1 MRLLEQDDSRLVN
14 HGPDGGRE
22 LGSARAR
29 FLCVVDTCV
38 RRPHTIERTALRD
51 AASVMTPKPGS
62 GLPVVP
68 CLPPLENLLMVSP
81 SDLTDSAVPAPAVA
95 HPKRSGP
102 GPGDDLPRIVPRR
115 NLGRLLAAAVALSLF
130 ALLVGSVV
138 RNPAFQWNVVG
149 GYFTSAAVLDGLL
162 LTLWLTGVV
171 MVLGFLLGIPL
182 AVMRLSANPVLS
194 SLSWGYVWVF
204 RSTPLLVQ
212 LLLWFNIGALYP
224 TLGLGVPFGPQ
235 FVTVK
240 TVNLLGPALT
250 AVIGLTLHEA
260 AYAAEVVR
268 GGILS
273 VDAGQTEAAQAL
285 GIGRAHALRRI
296 VVPQAM
302 RSIVPTAGNMLIGTL
317 KGTSIVSVLAVHD
330 LLYSVQLVY
339 NQTYQVIP
347 LLLVATLWY
356 IAVTTVLSVGQFY
369 VERHYARG
377 ATRVLP
383 PTPLQRLRARLAAH
397 LLSLRSLSNY

>member
-1 MRLLEQDDSRLVN
+1 
-14 HGPDGGRE
+14 
-22 LGSARAR
+22 
-29 FLCVVDTCV
+29 
-38 RRPHTIERTALRD
+38 
-51 AASVMTPKPGS
+51 
-62 GLPVVP
+62 
-68 CLPPLENLLMVSP
+68 MVSLP
-81 SDLTDSAVPAPAVA
+81 DLTDSAPAASA
-95 HPKRSGP
+95 GP
-102 GPGDDLPRIVPRR
+102 PTASAGLIPGRKSDEDPPRIVPRR
-115 NLGRLLAAAVALSLF
+115 RVGRLLSAAVALLAF
-130 ALLVGSVV
+130 AMVVNSVV
-138 RNPAFQWNVVG
+138 RNRAFQWDMVG
-149 GYFTSAAVLDGLL
+149 LYFTSGAVLDGLL

-182 AVMRLSANPVLS
+182 AVMRLSDNPVLAT
-194 SLSWGYVWVF
+194 LSWGFVWVF

-212 LLLWFNIGALYP
+212 LLFWFNIGALYP

-235 FVTVK
+235 FITVK

-285 GIGRAHALRRI
+285 GIGRARTLRRI

-330 LLYSVQLVY
+330 LLYSAQLVY

-347 LLLVATLWY
+347 LLMVATLWY

-377 ATRVLP
+377 AARALP
-383 PTPLQRLRARLAAH
+383 PTPVQKLRARLAGYRR
-397 LLSLRSLSNY
+397 SPRSLHSL

>member
-1 MRLLEQDDSRLVN
+1 M
-14 HGPDGGRE
+14 
-22 LGSARAR
+22 A
-29 FLCVVDTCV
+29 
-38 RRPHTIERTALRD
+38 
-51 AASVMTPKPGS
+51 
-62 GLPVVP
+62 
-68 CLPPLENLLMVSP
+68 SP
-81 SDLTDSAVPAPAVA
+81 SDLTESAPAVSVA
-95 HPKRSGP
+95 GPKTPGRAP
-102 GPGDDLPRIVPRR
+102 GPGAGDDVPRIVPRR
-115 NLGRLLAAAVALSLF
+115 NIGRLLAAALALSLF
-130 ALLVGSVV
+130 ALLADSVV
-138 RNPAFQWNVVG
+138 RNQAFQWDVVG

-194 SLSWGYVWVF
+194 TLSWGYVWVF

-224 TLGLGVPFGPQ
+224 TLGLGIPYGPQ

-273 VDAGQTEAAQAL
+273 VDPGQTEAAQAL
-285 GIGRAHALRRI
+285 GIGRARALRRI

-377 ATRVLP
+377 AARALP
-383 PTPLQRLRARLAAH
+383 PTPVQRLRARLAAH
-397 LLSLRSLSNY
+397 RQSLRSLSNY